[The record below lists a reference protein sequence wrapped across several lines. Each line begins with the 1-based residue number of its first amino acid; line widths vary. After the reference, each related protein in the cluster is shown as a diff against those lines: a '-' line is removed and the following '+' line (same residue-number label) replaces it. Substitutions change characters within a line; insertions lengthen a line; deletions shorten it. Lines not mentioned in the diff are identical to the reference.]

1 MLTDCEVFLK
11 LTTFRMKMAT
21 WKRVAISYLSGPDKT
36 KMRTNMIRL
45 FQFMNINLLH
55 KRPP

>member
-1 MLTDCEVFLK
+1 MLKDCEVFLK
-11 LTTFRMKMAT
+11 LTTCRMKMAA
-21 WKRVAISYLSGPDKT
+21 WKQVATSYLSGPYET
-36 KMRTNMIRL
+36 NMRTDMIRL